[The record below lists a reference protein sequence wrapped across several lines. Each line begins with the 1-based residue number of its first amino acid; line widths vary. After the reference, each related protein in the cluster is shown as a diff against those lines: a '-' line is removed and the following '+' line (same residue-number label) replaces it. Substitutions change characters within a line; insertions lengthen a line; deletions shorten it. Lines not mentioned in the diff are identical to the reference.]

1 MVQEPIVVRPLVGE
15 REYALQFELADNAFS
30 DTPSVEGQ
38 RRWRERIFN
47 NPAFR
52 GEQLRGAFRGEE
64 QMGGYML
71 YERMMRMGEARI
83 STGCIGI
90 VVTHPNFR
98 KQGVASALMHD
109 AIDFARANNHHL
121 LLLDGIPDFYYRFG
135 HTDVID
141 ISLVEIDRAA
151 VLAQP
156 GSKYTVREMRQD
168 DAAEILRLYER
179 QYGGFTGSF
188 ERTLEEQKHLLSN
201 PNTPAFVT
209 LNDGGEIKGYIA
221 GVDGVMVGEIAADNW
236 DAFSALLQFHARGIR
251 TSEGADV
258 TDVAIK
264 LRYRLPLNSAL
275 EEMLIDH
282 LEVPDT
288 SNWQHPAEEWVIRS
302 ETVHHRNAGWQGR
315 VVGLA
320 GLMRAIQPELQAR
333 WRRALADWR
342 GEIGLAIGSERATIR
357 IDGRD
362 VRIEDGGQDWDVP
375 GALRIAPPVF
385 TQLLFGY
392 RSVAAVLRMTGEQLA
407 GDKRLALD
415 ILFPY
420 GHAWI
425 TRSDWF

>member
-1 MVQEPIVVRPLVGE
+1 MVQEPIVVRPLANE
-15 REYALQFELADNAFS
+15 QEYRLQFELADNAFS
-30 DTPSVEGQ
+30 DVPSAEGQ
-38 RRWRERIFN
+38 RRWQKRIFN

-52 GEQLRGAFRGEE
+52 AEQLRGAFRDGE

-71 YERMMRMGEARI
+71 YERVMRMGEARI

-109 AIDFARANNHHL
+109 AIDFARANRHHL

-156 GSKYTVREMRQD
+156 ESGYAVRTMRQE
-168 DAAEILRLYER
+168 DAAEILGLYER

-188 ERTLEEQKHLLSN
+188 ERTLEQQKHLLSN
-201 PNTPAFVT
+201 PNTPAFVA
-209 LNDGGEIKGYIA
+209 LNGEGEIKGYIA

-251 TSEGADV
+251 TSGGAET
-258 TDVAIK
+258 TDNTIK

-275 EEMLIDH
+275 EDMLIDH

-315 VVGLA
+315 IVGLA
-320 GLMRAIQPELQAR
+320 GLLRAMQPELQAR

-342 GEIGLAIGSERATIR
+342 GEIALVIGNERATIR
-357 IDGRD
+357 IDGRE
-362 VRIEDGGQDWDVP
+362 VRIEDGGQDWDTP
-375 GALRIAPPVF
+375 KPLRIAPAIF

-392 RSVAAVLRMTGEQLA
+392 RSVAAVLRIVEENLA